1 MGLFVMFH
9 FRSHWY
15 VILIQNPGQFDHLA
29 AAAAAAVR
37 IRTAPKKHK
46 KRLIVRSKITSNVVV
61 LSGNTYVCVIKFR
74 LVQ

>member
-37 IRTAPKKHK
+37 VRTAPKKHK
-46 KRLIVRSKITSNVVV
+46 KRLIVRSKITSNVIVV
-61 LSGNTYVCVIKFR
+61 VTHTSV
-74 LVQ
+74 